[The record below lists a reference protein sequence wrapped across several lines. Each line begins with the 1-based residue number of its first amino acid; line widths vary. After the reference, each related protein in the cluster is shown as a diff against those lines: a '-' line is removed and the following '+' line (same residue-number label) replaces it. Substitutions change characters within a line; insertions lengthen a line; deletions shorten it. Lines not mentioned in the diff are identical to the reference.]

1 MKFMRKLGALAT
13 AGLLALSV
21 SVGAAMAAYPERQIT
36 IVIGFPPGGADVFTR
51 MIAEY
56 MTGKLGVPVIVENR
70 PGASGTIGAASVAHA
85 KPDGY
90 TILFATNGNA
100 ANAKLLYPTLSYDP
114 QTDLAPIMRLGTS
127 SMVITAGAQQ
137 PYKNLAEFIAYAKE
151 HPGEVS
157 VAHPGFGGL
166 GHVAM
171 EYIAREAGIDV
182 KIIPYTGSGT
192 LIPDLLAGHI
202 QASSDSMPSY
212 LPYVQEGTVRYL
224 AQLGATRNPL
234 MPGDVP
240 TLRESGIDFQSYI
253 WYSLLGPKGM
263 PEEAINVINSTVTE
277 YLSLPETQEALAKL
291 MITAGPTN
299 PQGLADTIAEE
310 LATWGPVIAEAGIVM
325 QQ

>member
-1 MKFMRKLGALAT
+1 MKFLKKFAVMAAASALA
-13 AGLLALSV
+13 LCV
-21 SVGAAMAAYPERQIT
+21 SANVAKAAFPDRQIS

-51 MIAEY
+51 MIAKHMSE
-56 MTGKLGVPVIVENR
+56 KLGVPVIVENR

-100 ANAKLLYPTLSYDP
+100 ANAKLLYPSLSYDP
-114 QTDLAPIMRLGTS
+114 QTDLQPIMLLGTS

-137 PYKNLAEFIAYAKE
+137 PYTNLKEFIAYAKAN
-151 HPGEVS
+151 PDTIS

-171 EYIAREAGIDV
+171 EYIARAAGIRV
-182 KIIPYTGSGT
+182 NIIPYTGSGT

-212 LPYVQEGTVRYL
+212 LPYVEKGTIRYL
-224 AQLGATRNPL
+224 AQLGPTRNPL

-240 TLRESGIDFQSYI
+240 TLRESGIDFESYI

-263 PEEAINVINSTVTE
+263 PAEAVKVINSTVTD
-277 YLSLPETQEALAKL
+277 YLNMPETKAALAKL
-291 MITAGPTN
+291 MITPGPTD
-299 PQGLADTIAEE
+299 PQGLADTISKE
-310 LATWGPVIAEAGIVM
+310 LATWGPVIKDVGIVM
-325 QQ
+325 GK

>member
-1 MKFMRKLGALAT
+1 MKFLSKIALGAM
-13 AGLLALSV
+13 AGLLALPIST
-21 SVGAAMAAYPERQIT
+21 GAALAAFPERQIT

-56 MTGKLGVPVIVENR
+56 MTNKLGVPVVVENR
-70 PGASGTIGAASVAHA
+70 PGASGTIGAEAVASA

-100 ANAKLLYPTLSYDP
+100 ANAKLLYPNLPYDP
-114 QTDLAPIMRLGTS
+114 QTDLQPIMLLGTS

-137 PYKNLAEFIAYAKE
+137 PYTNLTEFIEFAKAN
-151 HPGEVS
+151 PGAIS
-157 VAHPGFGGL
+157 VAHPGIGGL

-171 EYIAREAGIDV
+171 EYIKREAEVDV

-224 AQLGATRNPL
+224 AQLGPERNPL

-240 TLRESGIDFQSYI
+240 TLRESGIEFESYI
-253 WYSLLGPKGM
+253 WYSLLGPAGM
-263 PEEAINVINSTVTE
+263 PEDALKVINETVTE
-277 YLSLPETQEALAKL
+277 YLNMPETVEALAKL
-291 MITAGPTN
+291 MITPQPTD
-299 PQGLADTIAEE
+299 PQGLADTIAKE
-310 LATWGPVIAEAGIVM
+310 LDTWGPIIKDVGITL
-325 QQ
+325 Q

>member
-1 MKFMRKLGALAT
+1 MNVVRRLATLAT

-21 SVGAAMAAYPERQIT
+21 SAGAAMAAFPDRQIT
-36 IVIGFPPGGADVFTR
+36 IVIGFPPGGADIFTR
-51 MIAEY
+51 MIADHL
-56 MTGKLGVPVIVENR
+56 TTKFGVPVIVENR
-70 PGASGTIGAASVAHA
+70 PGAAGTIGAAAVAHA
-85 KPDGY
+85 NPDGY

-100 ANAKLLYPTLSYDP
+100 ANAKLLFPALSYDP
-114 QTDLAPIMRLGTS
+114 QTDLEPIMRLGTS
-127 SMVITAGAQQ
+127 SMVLTAGAQQ
-137 PYKNLAEFIAYAKE
+137 PYTNLAEMIAYAKE

-171 EYIAREAGIDV
+171 EYIAREAEIDV

-224 AQLGATRNPL
+224 AQLGPERNPL

-240 TLRESGIDFQSYI
+240 TLKESGIDFESYI

-263 PEEAINVINSTVTE
+263 PEEAVNVINAAVTE
-277 YLSLPETQEALAKL
+277 YLEMPETKEALAKL
-291 MITAGPTN
+291 MITPGPTD
-299 PQGLADTIAEE
+299 PQGLADTITQE
-310 LATWGPVIAEAGIVM
+310 LATWGPIIKEVGIVM

>member
-1 MKFMRKLGALAT
+1 MKLISRLAKLSTAGVLALLVSIGAAT
-13 AGLLALSV
+13 AAF
-21 SVGAAMAAYPERQIT
+21 PERQIT

-51 MIAEY
+51 MIADHL
-56 MTGKLGVPVIVENR
+56 TTKFGVPVVVENR
-70 PGASGTIGAASVAHA
+70 PGAAGTIGAAAVAHA
-85 KPDGY
+85 NPDGY

-100 ANAKLLYPTLSYDP
+100 ANAKLLFPALSYDP

-127 SMVITAGAQQ
+127 SMVLTAGSQQ
-137 PYKNLAEFIAYAKE
+137 PYTNITELIAYAKE
-151 HPGEVS
+151 HPGEIS

-171 EYIAREAGIDV
+171 EYLARETGIDV

-224 AQLGATRNPL
+224 AQLGLERNPL

-240 TLRESGIDFQSYI
+240 TLKESGIDFESYI
-253 WYSLLGPKGM
+253 WYSLLGPKDM
-263 PEEAINVINSTVTE
+263 PEEAISVINAAVTE
-277 YLSLPETQEALAKL
+277 YLDMPETKEALAKL
-291 MITAGPTN
+291 MITPGPTD
-299 PQGLADTIAEE
+299 PQGLADTITQE
-310 LATWGPVIAEAGIVM
+310 LATWGPIIKEVGIVM